1 MGEEIS
7 MTNPFDPETLRLL
20 DESEEVA
27 IETRRD
33 AGAPTHRTIIWSV
46 VVNGEVFVR
55 SVRAAEGRWYREA
68 SSNPSDAALH
78 VGDRRIP
85 VRAVP
90 ATDGAVVEAV
100 SEAYKSKYERKWPG
114 PTAGMVRPEA
124 LPTTLRLV
132 PA

>member
-1 MGEEIS
+1 
-7 MTNPFDPETLRLL
+7 MTNSFDPETLRLL
-20 DESEEVA
+20 NESEEVA

-33 AGAPTHRTIIWSV
+33 ADSPTHRTIIWTV

-55 SVRAAEGRWYREA
+55 SVRGGKGRWYREV
-68 SSNPSDAALH
+68 SSKPSDAALH
-78 VGDRRIP
+78 AGDRRIP

-90 ATDGAVVEAV
+90 ATDGAIVEAV
-100 SEAYKSKYERKWPG
+100 SGAYKSKYERKWPG

-124 LPTTLRLV
+124 LPTTLRLE